1 MPIKIKNAFKKAE
14 QLGVPYESTLAF
26 VTNDFKAYHD
36 KNGRKLADVGR
47 ILKNVFMNENL
58 VYQQVCKFIKSKNI
72 DMDKFINELRTEST
86 VLVPEKEES
95 EGKEMNNIKSE
106 ELTTEDLDEML
117 KGVHKEARE
126 DDESEYDLQG
136 AIEEPKEFEEYEELE
151 TDEEEKEDNEQPK
164 NKKAKEL
171 EEKIDALCEKISQE
185 TNPLKR
191 HLNQFLVRQLKAKL
205 DREIEKLQ
213 IKEEYNIRKQEL
225 LNKKNRKEENLE
237 SQIDV
242 LTKKQRA
249 LKKKLKAN
257 EEYDYGSKNFTYPK
271 DWIERKGGIDKFVEK
286 LENSDKAEKKYT
298 ANQIRKMVET
308 REQLAEVK
316 RQLNEAN
323 RKLSD
328 LDRVYDR
335 KEKNLKIEEKSLTI
349 KNNNPINVI
358 KNWFRNAFTE
368 IKDFWNERKEDKMD
382 RKANELSRQGEL
394 QEIEAGYQEEL
405 EALKERYERRKEEII
420 QEYKEANEQYQSEKR
435 HEKLREFQE
444 SAGIKVSPDQLIESN
459 NPEQQPSP
467 VNDLENDNIQNSQD
481 DYEEELAG
489 EEH

>member
-1 MPIKIKNAFKKAE
+1 M
-14 QLGVPYESTLAF
+14 
-26 VTNDFKAYHD
+26 
-36 KNGRKLADVGR
+36 
-47 ILKNVFMNENL
+47 
-58 VYQQVCKFIKSKNI
+58 
-72 DMDKFINELRTEST
+72 
-86 VLVPEKEES
+86 
-95 EGKEMNNIKSE
+95 
-106 ELTTEDLDEML
+106 
-117 KGVHKEARE
+117 
-126 DDESEYDLQG
+126 
-136 AIEEPKEFEEYEELE
+136 
-151 TDEEEKEDNEQPK
+151 
-164 NKKAKEL
+164 
-171 EEKIDALCEKISQE
+171 
-185 TNPLKR
+185 
-191 HLNQFLVRQLKAKL
+191 

-358 KNWFRNAFTE
+358 KNWFTNAFTE

-481 DYEEELAG
+481 DNEEELAG
-489 EEH
+489 EEY